1 MQYNFIKMNQNY
13 AEEIAYQWKYKGKY
27 SFYDTTA
34 DKEDLA
40 EFLDPKTWDR
50 TFAVLNK
57 ENDLIGFYSYTFQD
71 EIMWIGFGLKPDL
84 TGQGLGKEFVKS
96 GIEYGIEHFDYQK
109 EHIMLAVA
117 EFNKRAIKLYK
128 NLGFKT
134 TEKYDQPTNGG
145 VYKFYKMKKILNFN

>member
-84 TGQGLGKEFVKS
+84 TGQGLGTEFVKS